1 MKTIDDEP
9 VHWSAARKIAL
20 RFFLVFFLLYIFF
33 NPNGVLPYVDVLYEK
48 YIEPFHSLVVWLGSH
63 VLHLAKPITTF
74 TNGSGDTTYDYV
86 IMLLIFVLAVVC
98 AIIWSLADRKTRN
111 YNKLFYWLTVVVRY
125 YVAITMLTYGFVKV
139 IKLQFPSPDLNRL
152 LEPIGDASPMG
163 LAWTYMGYSYG
174 FNLFT
179 GLGEVTCGLLL
190 FFRRTS
196 TLGALLGLVV
206 AGNIMAINYAFDV
219 PVKLL
224 STMLTVMCL
233 FLLSKDAA
241 RLINFFIL
249 NKPAAP
255 ANLTPHTFKKRWANI
270 TTTVVKYL
278 LIVYVLAGNLVS
290 DIQAMSQYGDHAPKP
305 PLWGIYQV
313 KSFIRNHD
321 TVPPLTT
328 DTMRWNKLILP
339 YNSTARVIFM
349 DDSTR
354 YYNWKLD
361 TVKHTVVMFPYTD
374 SLNKGTYTYSMPKKD
389 ELLLKGVKRSDS
401 LEIWLKKVDLKKF
414 RLINRGFNW
423 INEYPYNR

>member
-9 VHWSAARKIAL
+9 FYWSASRKIAL

-33 NPNGVLPYVDVLYEK
+33 NPNGVLPYVDILYEK
-48 YIEPFHSLVVWLGSH
+48 YILPFHSIVVWLGSH
-63 VLHLAKPITTF
+63 VLHLAKPITVF

-86 IMLLIFVLAVVC
+86 IMLIIFVLAVVS

-174 FNLFT
+174 FNIFT

-233 FLLSKDAA
+233 FLLCKDTV
-241 RLINFFIL
+241 RLINFFFL
-249 NKPAAP
+249 NKLAAP
-255 ANLTPHTFKKRWANI
+255 ANLTPHTFNKRWANI
-270 TTTVVKYL
+270 TTTVIKYL
-278 LIVYVLAGNLVS
+278 LIIYVVAGNLTG
-290 DIQAMSQYGDHAPKP
+290 DIQAMSQYGDLAPKP
-305 PLWGIYQV
+305 PLYGIFQV
-313 KSFIRNHD
+313 KTFVRKHD
-321 TVPPLTT
+321 TIPPLTT
-328 DTMRWNKLILP
+328 DTTRWNKLILN
-339 YNSTARVIFM
+339 YEGSARVKFM
-349 DDSTR
+349 NDSSKN
-354 YYNWKLD
+354 YNWKLD

-389 ELLLKGVKRSDS
+389 ELLLKGVKCSDP
-401 LEIWLKKVDLKKF
+401 LEIWLKKVYLKRF

>member
-1 MKTIDDEP
+1 MTTTDEP
-9 VHWSAARKIAL
+9 VYWSAARKIAL

-33 NPNGVLPYVDVLYEK
+33 NPNGVLPYINVLFEQ
-48 YIEPFHSLVVWLGSH
+48 YITPFHSLVVWIGKNI
-63 VLHLAKPITTF
+63 LHLAKPITVF

-86 IMLLIFVLAVVC
+86 IMLLIFVLALV
-98 AIIWSLADRKTRN
+98 ATIIWSVADRKVRN

-152 LEPIGDASPMG
+152 LEPIGDMSPMG

-174 FNLFT
+174 FNIFT
-179 GLGEVTCGLLL
+179 GLGEITCGMLL

-206 AGNIMAINYAFDV
+206 AANIMAINYAFDV

-224 STMLTVMCL
+224 STMLTLMCL
-233 FLLSKDAA
+233 FLLFKDAV

-255 ANLTPHTFKKRWANI
+255 ANLTPHTFKKRWVNI
-270 TTTVVKYL
+270 STTVIKYL

-290 DIQAMSQYGDHAPKP
+290 DIQAMSQYGDSAPKP
-305 PLWGIYQV
+305 PLYGIYQV
-313 KSFIRNHD
+313 ETFIRNHD
-321 TVPPLTT
+321 TIPPLAT
-328 DTMRWNKLILP
+328 DTMRWNKLILS
-339 YNSTARVIFM
+339 YSGGARVKFM
-349 DDSTR
+349 DDTIRR
-354 YYNWKLD
+354 YDWKLD
-361 TVKHTVVMFPYTD
+361 TLKHTVLMAPYTD
-374 SLNKGTYTYSMPKKD
+374 SLNKGTFTYSMPKKD
-389 ELLLKGVKRSDS
+389 ELLLKGLKCSDS
-401 LEIWLKKVDLKKF
+401 LEIRLKKIDLKKF